1 MFGKNTA
8 VSGFQPV
15 TTPKKNPKNMQAL
28 TTNTAHRRAFVAI
41 AMVFT
46 GILSSCSDDDKVTAD
61 PSARIPFLGN
71 YQVKDQNS
79 EESQYFSFTLQVLE
93 SSKGADKVELK
104 NFRYINNGLYGTIS
118 GNKLTI
124 NQVLE
129 DSDERVEVTGEG
141 TLNGET
147 LTYSYKIVL
156 KEDGE
161 EPMIFENTAEATK
174 LE

>member
-1 MFGKNTA
+1 
-8 VSGFQPV
+8 
-15 TTPKKNPKNMQAL
+15 MQAL
-28 TTNTAHRRAFVAI
+28 TTNTTRRGTFVVVIAI
-41 AMVFT
+41 VFS
-46 GILSSCSDDDKVTAD
+46 GFLSSCSDDDKVAVD
-61 PSARIPFLGN
+61 PNARVPFIGT

-79 EESQYFSFTLQVLE
+79 EESQYFSFTLQVQE

-118 GNKLTI
+118 GNKLII

-161 EPMIFENTAEATK
+161 EPVIFENTAEATK
-174 LE
+174 VE